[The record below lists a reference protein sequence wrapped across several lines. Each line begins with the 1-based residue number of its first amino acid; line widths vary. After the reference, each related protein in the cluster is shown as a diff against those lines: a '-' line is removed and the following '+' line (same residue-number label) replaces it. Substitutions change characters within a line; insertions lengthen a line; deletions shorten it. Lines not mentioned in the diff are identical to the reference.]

1 MTENY
6 LLMGLE
12 LMLLGMGFVIS
23 FLFVLVAAMFGMSA
37 VVKYLNKL
45 FPEKVEVVEKKSAKS
60 QAGDD
65 AVIAAVVAAVLARK

>member
-1 MTENY
+1 MTEN

-23 FLFVLVAAMFGMSA
+23 FLCVLVAAMFGMSA
-37 VVKYLNKL
+37 LVKYLNKL
-45 FPEKVEVVEKKSAKS
+45 FPEKVEIVERNSAIS
-60 QAGDD
+60 SAGDE

>member
-1 MTENY
+1 MTEN

-23 FLFVLVAAMFGMSA
+23 FLCVLVAAMFGMSA
-37 VVKYLNKL
+37 LVKYLNKL
-45 FPEKVEVVEKKSAKS
+45 FPEKVEIVERKSAKS
-60 QAGDD
+60 SAEDE

>member
-1 MTENY
+1 MTEN

-23 FLFVLVAAMFGMSA
+23 FLCVLVAAMFGMSA
-37 VVKYLNKL
+37 LVKYLNKL
-45 FPEKVEVVEKKSAKS
+45 FPEKVEIVERKSAKS
-60 QAGDD
+60 SAAYE